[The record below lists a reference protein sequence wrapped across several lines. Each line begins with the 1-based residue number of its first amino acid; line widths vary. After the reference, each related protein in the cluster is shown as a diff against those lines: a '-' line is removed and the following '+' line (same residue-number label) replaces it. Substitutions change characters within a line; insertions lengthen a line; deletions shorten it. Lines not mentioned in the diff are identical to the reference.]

1 MGAGI
6 VLTGLLNEFTV
17 VPMNKCIVY
26 GVVTAYAITDLH
38 HPHAHVEQVYNTDP
52 IQMGRLVVTTTS
64 SANSQA
70 LLIDRPY
77 RG

>member
-1 MGAGI
+1 MNKYVRYGTVIMSASVYGI
-6 VLTGLLNEFTV
+6 V
-17 VPMNKCIVY
+17 
-26 GVVTAYAITDLH
+26 DLH

-77 RG
+77 HG